1 MRRCMQGGGSS
12 TCAKMKPGAAQSRC
26 VDMAQG
32 STYAMLW
39 ARTPA
44 LLGHLRRFAS
54 CCARRSQTRQ
64 LLLPK
69 TVSKKSGRPR
79 RRVGSL
85 PWSPSIE
92 NSAATR
98 GFDATRAAARALGQP
113 KKASS
118 TRLRRRRDAP
128 GAHEELPSRR
138 RDRGAAGGQLPTS
151 RRRAPWPSSRR
162 RAPPPSASP
171 SM

>member
-64 LLLPK
+64 LLSQKLSRRSP
-69 TVSKKSGRPR
+69 VDLGEGSDHCPGAPQSKIRPR
-79 RRVGSL
+79 RAGST
-85 PWSPSIE
+85 
-92 NSAATR
+92 A
-98 GFDATRAAARALGQP
+98 RAAARALGQP

-162 RAPPPSASP
+162 RAPRPSASP
-171 SM
+171 ST

>member
-64 LLLPK
+64 LLLPQK
-69 TVSKKSGRPR
+69 LSRRSPVDLGEGSDHCPGAPQSKIRPR
-79 RRVGSL
+79 RAGST
-85 PWSPSIE
+85 
-92 NSAATR
+92 A
-98 GFDATRAAARALGQP
+98 RAAARALGAAKNRP
-113 KKASS
+113 HD
-118 TRLRRRRDAP
+118 LRRRQDAP
-128 GAHEELPSRR
+128 GALEELPGGRASRQ
-138 RDRGAAGGQLPTS
+138 RDRGRRGGQLPTEQIELRLRLRVVTS
-151 RRRAPWPSSRR
+151 RG
-162 RAPPPSASP
+162 PPY
-171 SM
+171 